1 MTCINYC
8 SKLRCRRGK
17 FCNCLDPTMAFI
29 LQFPLYRDFQFCTS
43 QVHQQRGDKYR
54 IYKRRSFY
62 QSALLHIFW
71 ENVNTRKLQQT
82 DQVLNLDNC
91 KIIARSWEGD
101 MWTGGNIHI
110 SSLKLLAEQSAPSLH
125 HQKTTLMH
133 SQQNWLKKGIHTY
146 IVVLCLYHI
155 SNNKIKVSRRPVH
168 S

>member
-1 MTCINYC
+1 
-8 SKLRCRRGK
+8 
-17 FCNCLDPTMAFI
+17 MAFI
-29 LQFPLYRDFQFCTS
+29 FQFPLYRDFQFCTS

-133 SQQNWLKKGIHTY
+133 SQQNWLKKGIHILLYYVY
-146 IVVLCLYHI
+146 IIYQI
-155 SNNKIKVSRRPVH
+155 TRSRWAEDRCTRNSRFMMLLTLKRAGFIVIYILWT
-168 S
+168 SF

>member
-1 MTCINYC
+1 MSRPHHGFHPPVPPLQGFPILYQ
-8 SKLRCRRGK
+8 SGP
-17 FCNCLDPTMAFI
+17 PTK
-29 LQFPLYRDFQFCTS
+29 RK
-43 QVHQQRGDKYR
+43 QVQNR

-133 SQQNWLKKGIHTY
+133 SQQNWLKKGIHILLYYVY
-146 IVVLCLYHI
+146 IIYQI
-155 SNNKIKVSRRPVH
+155 TRSR
-168 S
+168 